1 MTQIYRCMQS
11 SSSAIP
17 TGAPK
22 IMNWE
27 REKEKRRKAQVQK
40 QYTTT
45 GSKVRQRIKRAIHD
59 FIRSFS
65 PQNHQR
71 ERIRIQEEEE
81 EKIKLIW
88 FPFQDLL
95 APTIHDP
102 SNPIQSTPHNL
113 QNPRSQHSKAS
124 QCCFVT
130 IFSSSSCNWSRW
142 TPPPTTPTTST
153 APMMILENKLIKK
166 KLLS

>member
-1 MTQIYRCMQS
+1 MQS

-130 IFSSSSCNWSRW
+130 IFSSSCNWSRW
-142 TPPPTTPTTST
+142 TPPPTTTTTST
-153 APMMILENKLIKK
+153 APMMILENKLTKK

>member
-102 SNPIQSTPHNL
+102 SNPIQSNPPQFAESKKPAQQSITMLFCHHLLLLLL
-113 QNPRSQHSKAS
+113 QLEQMD
-124 QCCFVT
+124 
-130 IFSSSSCNWSRW
+130 
-142 TPPPTTPTTST
+142 TTTYYYYYFYCS
-153 APMMILENKLIKK
+153 NDDFRK
-166 KLLS
+166 